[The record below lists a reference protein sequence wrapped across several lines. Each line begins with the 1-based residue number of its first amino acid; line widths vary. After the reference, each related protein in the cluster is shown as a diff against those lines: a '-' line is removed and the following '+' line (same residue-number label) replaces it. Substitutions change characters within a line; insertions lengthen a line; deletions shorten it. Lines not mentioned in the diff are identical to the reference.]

1 MSTPADEALEVT
13 GLSAGYGRVQVVSD
27 VTLRVEPGE
36 IVAVVGR
43 NGAGKT
49 TSLMAIA
56 GLRYGAGGGTVRIAG
71 VDASGLSPSA
81 IVAAG
86 FKLVPEGRRLF
97 REMSVLENLRLG
109 AWVHHRSSKE
119 EMKDLLDRVYTLFPV
134 LARDRNRP
142 VLSLSGG
149 QQQMVA
155 VGQALMSRPRF
166 LALDEP
172 SAGLAPVLVD
182 NMYDAFAELASDR
195 IGVLVVDQNIERV
208 LECSH
213 RFYVVEAGAVVRS
226 GAATDPGALEA
237 VTKIVL
243 GTDRQ
248 REDALDA
255 V

>member
-1 MSTPADEALEVT
+1 MSDDDALVVT
-13 GLSAGYGRVQVVSD
+13 GLRAGYGRVQVVND
-27 VTLRVEPGE
+27 VSFRVDPGE

-49 TSLMAIA
+49 TSLMAVA
-56 GLRYGAGGGTVRIAG
+56 GLRYGGSGGTVRICG
-71 VDASGLSPSA
+71 VDASSMTPNQ
-81 IVAAG
+81 VVRAG

-97 REMSVLENLRLG
+97 RDMSVLENLRLG
-109 AWVHHRSSKE
+109 AWVHHKVPKE
-119 EMKDLLDRVYTLFPV
+119 QLKDLLDRVYTLFPV
-134 LARDRNRP
+134 LARDRNKR

-155 VGQALMSRPRF
+155 VGQALMARPRF

-182 NMYDAFAELASDR
+182 SMYDAFQELARDR
-195 IGVLVVDQNIERV
+195 IGVLIVDQNIERV

-213 RFYVVEAGAVVRS
+213 RYYVIDGGVVVRGGDVS
-226 GAATDPGALEA
+226 GGALEA

-243 GTDRQ
+243 GSDRQ